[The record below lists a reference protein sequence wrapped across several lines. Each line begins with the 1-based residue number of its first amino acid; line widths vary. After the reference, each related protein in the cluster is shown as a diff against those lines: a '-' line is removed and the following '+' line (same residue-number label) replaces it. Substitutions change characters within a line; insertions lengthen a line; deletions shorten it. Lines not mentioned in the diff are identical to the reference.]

1 MHVLV
6 TGATGLVGRKVC
18 QKFLELGYNLTVIGR
33 SDEKKFRKNFS
44 FPCNYLTW
52 TNVKAFSAKSIKV
65 NKFDVVVHLSGES
78 IADGKWTKSKKER
91 IYNSRVEKTR
101 LLVRFLLE
109 NSLEPEV
116 FISASATGFYGE
128 SKSENAF
135 TEADK
140 PGGGFLAEVCI
151 DWEGA
156 SKKIK
161 KVSRLVHLRFGL
173 VFDNSGGFLAEMEP
187 IFSKGVGGKIASGN
201 QWMSWVHIDDLV
213 NTIVYSV
220 ENKNLQGP
228 VNVVAPEPVRNK
240 EWTKEFAKV
249 LKMPALFTVPKIAL
263 KIGLGEK
270 AILAL
275 QSQKV
280 VPDKLLKTNFNFEYP
295 NVKKCL
301 QNLYAW
307 KKKSTDQLFEEK
319 IWLNHS
325 IEKVFDFFADEK
337 NLESITPKEL
347 QFNVV
352 DMSTPKITKG
362 TEIKYKLKIHG
373 VPAKWKTKITVWDP
387 PSTFVDNQESG
398 PYSKWH
404 HTHSFHNLKGGTLMN
419 DRVIYRLPFGLLG
432 SLIASRFVKN
442 DIKNIFSHRQN
453 TIVALF
459 PKE

>member
-1 MHVLV
+1 MHILV

-18 QKFLELGYNLTVIGR
+18 QKFLELGHDLTVIGR
-33 SDEKKFRKNFS
+33 SEEKQFRKKFS

-52 TNVKAFSAKSIKV
+52 TNIKAFSARNIKV

-78 IADGKWTKSKKER
+78 IGEGKWTKSKKER

-116 FISASATGFYGE
+116 FLSASATGFYGE
-128 SKSENAF
+128 SKGDDAF
-135 TEADK
+135 KETDK
-140 PGGGFLAEVCI
+140 SGEGFLAEVCI
-151 DWEGA
+151 DWEES

-161 KVSRLVHLRFGL
+161 KTSRLVHLRFGL

-213 NTIVYSV
+213 NSIVFSVDNKTI
-220 ENKNLQGP
+220 EGP
-228 VNVVAPEPVRNK
+228 INVVAPEPVRNK
-240 EWTKEFAKV
+240 DWTKAFAKV

-280 VPDKLLKTNFNFEYP
+280 IPEKLLKSNFTFEYP
-295 NVKKCL
+295 TVKQCL
-301 QNLYAW
+301 ENLYAW

-319 IWLNHS
+319 IWLNHPVGQ
-325 IEKVFDFFADEK
+325 VFDFFADEK

-347 QFNVV
+347 QFKIVS
-352 DMSTPKITKG
+352 MSTPKIKKG
-362 TEIKYKLKIHG
+362 TEINYKLKIHG

-387 PSTFVDNQESG
+387 PNSFVDNQESG

-404 HTHSFHNLKGGTLMN
+404 HTHSFISLKGGVMMD
-419 DRVIYRLPFGLLG
+419 DRIIYRLPFGLLG
-432 SLIASRFVKN
+432 SLIASKFVRS
-442 DIKNIFSHRQN
+442 DIKNIFSHRQS
-453 TIVALF
+453 TIGSIF
-459 PKE
+459 PG